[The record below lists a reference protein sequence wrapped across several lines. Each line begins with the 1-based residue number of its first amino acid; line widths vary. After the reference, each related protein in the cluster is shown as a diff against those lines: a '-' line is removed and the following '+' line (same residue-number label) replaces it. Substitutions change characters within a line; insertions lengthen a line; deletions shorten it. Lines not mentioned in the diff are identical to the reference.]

1 MQSVAH
7 FRAHREG
14 SLRAVS
20 YCDFRCCKR
29 SSMFLSQSCIFS
41 ACIVLYWAYSVNWKT
56 NNYDA
61 WRDQKLLLNHDVVFF
76 FVCFLLLFVWL
87 LGFFKWGI
95 PCGQNPKTKALGVS
109 RFFCFFACLFQLG
122 IPVCQNPKHRRF
134 GLSCFLLFF
143 SLFPR
148 DYPMLYLYM
157 TGNSCISSDF

>member
-76 FVCFLLLFVWL
+76 FVCFLCCL
-87 LGFFKWGI
+87 
-95 PCGQNPKTKALGVS
+95 
-109 RFFCFFACLFQLG
+109 FACLFQLG

>member
-76 FVCFLLLFVWL
+76 FVCFLLFVCLFVS
-87 LGFFKWGI
+87 I
-95 PCGQNPKTKALGVS
+95 
-109 RFFCFFACLFQLG
+109 
-122 IPVCQNPKHRRF
+122 
-134 GLSCFLLFF
+134 
-143 SLFPR
+143 
-148 DYPMLYLYM
+148 
-157 TGNSCISSDF
+157 GNSCVPKPKTQTLWSFLFFAFFQSVPKRLSYAVFVHDWQFLHF

>member
-7 FRAHREG
+7 FRVHREG

-76 FVCFLLLFVWL
+76 FVCFLLLFVCL
-87 LGFFKWGI
+87 LVCFNWEFLCAKT
-95 PCGQNPKTKALGVS
+95 QNTDALV
-109 RFFCFFACLFQLG
+109 FPVFCFFSVCSQEIILCCICTWLA
-122 IPVCQNPKHRRF
+122 IPA
-134 GLSCFLLFF
+134 FLVTFNYQ
-143 SLFPR
+143 SL
-148 DYPMLYLYM
+148 
-157 TGNSCISSDF
+157 TH